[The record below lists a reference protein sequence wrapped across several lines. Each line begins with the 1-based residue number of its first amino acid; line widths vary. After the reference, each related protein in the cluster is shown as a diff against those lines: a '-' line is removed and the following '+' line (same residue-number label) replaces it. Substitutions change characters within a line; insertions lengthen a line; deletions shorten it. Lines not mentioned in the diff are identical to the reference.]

1 MTSAS
6 NDARIPY
13 CAPAP
18 AFANAQ
24 LWPQGAD
31 LTYSTVGMTSSQ
43 RSCTPPFL
51 YCFSDDESRRTLQ
64 SIDSGD
70 EKMLGRI
77 QTQDATTDV
86 AINSPL
92 SAQSS
97 GYSSAED
104 ENLISPNNNS
114 QFCPFSP
121 DDDLSDL
128 TTSYTSASA
137 SGMLTSSSVDAKPS
151 SSFNLD
157 DYIDLDP
164 MQTFLPQTLFPDS
177 DATLSTTTTAHDDV
191 TNLLTSSATTRSSIE
206 QTLSS
211 RGLMLNNNFEGD
223 VMEVESSMTS
233 PPTSSTKAASS
244 DLVASSNITI
254 SLPPG
259 FNAQGQDGKSVLIDV
274 LRKAD
279 KSQLMK
285 IHEQINAAMAT
296 MAHNKENGK
305 TPSCNPELQISI
317 APAQTS
323 SLLADSTLQTSTSKS
338 SVLAR
343 SHSAPSTPMPI
354 TTTASILGTP
364 RSLHASASASDAF
377 STSPMDFSDLALLG
391 DVDAQ
396 LPSFELL
403 NDVTSHVTPF
413 DDGLLNDVDMGAGAT
428 ASSGVVASQSNNSS
442 SNTLQCLNSLTT
454 VTNNSELNSS
464 QPSFVLGPTTSDD
477 VTSRFARQQ
486 MTSHS
491 PGSRSSA
498 VCGVTSVATVV
509 KQEPMMSAVS
519 RGATSSDSHSIDMDA
534 AMRGL
539 NDHSYT
545 SKTPRKPTPER
556 ARFSATIKENRGRS
570 APVLEHLLTTKRPL
584 NPMKGSDHVAQG
596 MQQLALSDMEAL
608 HGLNQPNLLKKLLT
622 GEMDRKAPPQKIFH
636 SGSILTRRGS
646 FATPPPAVTCSPPT
660 PFPPV
665 TPKQE
670 ASYDDF
676 GENVVLDSLHGMLT
690 ADSNQ
695 DLDSLWTESKDTSS
709 DWTNS
714 IKNESEEVR
723 TFFVINFSCV
733 FPISVL
739 VCSIIILNIR

>member
-177 DATLSTTTTAHDDV
+177 DATLSTTSAHDDV

-233 PPTSSTKAASS
+233 PPISSTKAATS
-244 DLVASSNITI
+244 DVVASSNITI

-285 IHEQINAAMAT
+285 IHE
-296 MAHNKENGK
+296 
-305 TPSCNPELQISI
+305 L
-317 APAQTS
+317 
-323 SLLADSTLQTSTSKS
+323 
-338 SVLAR
+338 
-343 SHSAPSTPMPI
+343 
-354 TTTASILGTP
+354 
-364 RSLHASASASDAF
+364 
-377 STSPMDFSDLALLG
+377 
-391 DVDAQ
+391 
-396 LPSFELL
+396 
-403 NDVTSHVTPF
+403 
-413 DDGLLNDVDMGAGAT
+413 
-428 ASSGVVASQSNNSS
+428 
-442 SNTLQCLNSLTT
+442 
-454 VTNNSELNSS
+454 
-464 QPSFVLGPTTSDD
+464 
-477 VTSRFARQQ
+477 
-486 MTSHS
+486 
-491 PGSRSSA
+491 
-498 VCGVTSVATVV
+498 
-509 KQEPMMSAVS
+509 
-519 RGATSSDSHSIDMDA
+519 
-534 AMRGL
+534 
-539 NDHSYT
+539 
-545 SKTPRKPTPER
+545 
-556 ARFSATIKENRGRS
+556 
-570 APVLEHLLTTKRPL
+570 
-584 NPMKGSDHVAQG
+584 
-596 MQQLALSDMEAL
+596 
-608 HGLNQPNLLKKLLT
+608 
-622 GEMDRKAPPQKIFH
+622 
-636 SGSILTRRGS
+636 
-646 FATPPPAVTCSPPT
+646 
-660 PFPPV
+660 
-665 TPKQE
+665 
-670 ASYDDF
+670 
-676 GENVVLDSLHGMLT
+676 
-690 ADSNQ
+690 
-695 DLDSLWTESKDTSS
+695 
-709 DWTNS
+709 
-714 IKNESEEVR
+714 R
-723 TFFVINFSCV
+723 T
-733 FPISVL
+733 
-739 VCSIIILNIR
+739 